1 MRPQLSPCFLSSST
15 SLRRNIPVT
24 LSMTISCRINTLLS
38 FLRENTEYMNS
49 FSLCIT
55 LFRSFD
61 VLISV
66 LISKSLSCCPGRG
79 ASNFKNIEPKTC
91 CLIFQL
97 ISLNQA
103 KFILDLFPWLLIFL
117 FMLHSKTWNFYFE
130 KLLLYPS
137 SLNFFH
143 GIMEP

>member
-38 FLRENTEYMNS
+38 FLGENTEYMNS
-49 FSLCIT
+49 FSLCIA

-61 VLISV
+61 VLIS
-66 LISKSLSCCPGRG
+66 KSFSCCPGRG
-79 ASNFKNIEPKTC
+79 ASNFKNIEPITC

-97 ISLNQA
+97 IYLNQA

-143 GIMEP
+143 GIIEP